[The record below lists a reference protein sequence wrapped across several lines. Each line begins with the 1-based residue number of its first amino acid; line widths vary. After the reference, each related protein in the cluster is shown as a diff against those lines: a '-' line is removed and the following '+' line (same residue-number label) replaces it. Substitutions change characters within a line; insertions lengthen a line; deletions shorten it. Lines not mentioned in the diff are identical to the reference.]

1 MPEGVVAS
9 LLAGLPS
16 RGKMRESRAPKEEVS
31 KREFSSI
38 AAPAYIW
45 QDAATTP
52 EPPATAVVASEDVWG
67 FFARFPAQSSTRRAE
82 RDNKTGVKRPLEL
95 SGSSSDGQRA
105 KFRLG

>member
-1 MPEGVVAS
+1 M
-9 LLAGLPS
+9 
-16 RGKMRESRAPKEEVS
+16 S

-38 AAPAYIW
+38 AASAYIW

-82 RDNKTGVKRPLEL
+82 RDSKTGAKRPLEL
-95 SGSSSDGQRA
+95 GGSNADGQRS
-105 KFRLG
+105 KSQFG